1 VNHRHCLAVNRAMYY
16 RRQRSV
22 DFKRDLKEA
31 SEKAD
36 RRSDLRKFHTEGT
49 AVVKT
54 QYAKY
59 EATAGLENRKAH
71 DD

>member
-1 VNHRHCLAVNRAMYY
+1 M
-16 RRQRSV
+16 
-22 DFKRDLKEA
+22 DFKWDLKEA